1 MSTLRQIIYNIRNVP
16 DAGISNRAKTL
27 SDRQIAFWVKNWRSR
42 IMVDEFEKNP
52 VIDPTW
58 EQDLG
63 CLDLKTVDKADCS
76 KYKWG
81 EDVKKVVIPELMKI
95 STKRAGII
103 PSLTFVG
110 LIDKVTTI
118 PVDAYGYGEL
128 NNFVM
133 YSPKKGI
140 EAKIIGNTI
149 YVFENKKD
157 NLDIVDEDEL
167 CAINVRGIF
176 DDPTIYTCWII
187 KDCCGSDGVVSCFD
201 WDKDCYPIP
210 GHLENVLYGAIWQRE
225 MGLVVNAKVDD
236 RNNEKV
242 DAGN

>member
-1 MSTLRQIIYNIRNVP
+1 MSTLRQIIYNVRNVP
-16 DAGISNRAKTL
+16 NAGLANRAK
-27 SDRQIAFWVKNWRSR
+27 SIDDRQIAFWVKYWRSALL
-42 IMVDEFEKNP
+42 VEELEKNP

-63 CLDLKTVDKADCS
+63 CIDLTAVDKADCS

-81 EDVKKVVIPELMKI
+81 ENVKKVVIPQLLKI

-103 PSLTFVG
+103 PSLTFFG
-110 LIDKVTTI
+110 LIDKVTPI
-118 PVDAYGYGEL
+118 PVDAFGYGDM

-140 EAKIIGNTI
+140 EAKIIGNVA

-157 NLDIVDEDEL
+157 NLDVVDEDEL

-176 DDPTIYTCWII
+176 DDPTCIN
-187 KDCCGSDGVVSCFD
+187 CCGADGVVSCFD

-210 GHLENVLYGAIWQRE
+210 GHLESALYGRIWERE
-225 MGLVVNAKVDD
+225 LGLVMSSKQDNT
-236 RNNEKV
+236 NNEQTER
-242 DAGN
+242 GI

>member
-95 STKRAGII
+95 STKRSGII

-110 LIDKVTTI
+110 LIDKVTPI
-118 PVDAYGYGEL
+118 PVDSFGYGEL

-157 NLDIVDEDEL
+157 NFDIVDEDEL

-176 DDPTIYTCWII
+176 DDPTCV
-187 KDCCGSDGVVSCFD
+187 DCCGSDGAISCFD